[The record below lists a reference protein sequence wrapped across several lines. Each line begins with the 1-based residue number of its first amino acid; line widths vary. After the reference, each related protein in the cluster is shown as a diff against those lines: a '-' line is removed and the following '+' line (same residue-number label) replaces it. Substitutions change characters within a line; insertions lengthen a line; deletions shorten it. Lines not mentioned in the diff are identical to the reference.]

1 LKGVDMPIK
10 GLSDR
15 QEAFPEIGKIRKG
28 AKKEPNKPGAEL
40 PYFRVEFADG
50 EVLAES
56 KFRAVYGDKPTA
68 IRVVLPFNDIER
80 VWDPW
85 MEAWTAG
92 RRMARSDG
100 DYVEFLIDARGN
112 LLVSNYQDP
121 EGKRVPHPKDNIAG
135 KDAKGNLVEYKP
147 TGRLRVMVPEIERA
161 AYLTVLTTSYNDVG
175 NISSQLRGFKEL
187 NGGRL
192 AGIPLILRRVP
203 AMVSTPKADG
213 SAVRR
218 KKYLISVEVDPEW
231 AKGKFSELNTLALPL
246 GAGAVPAGEL
256 PAGVLESLPTDHDE
270 DELEAEVTEAPETTP
285 TESPSPSPEPP
296 RMVDILGS
304 EAVTYA
310 AKSWACT
317 NEQAAQELAKR
328 KLGKSIAWDV
338 FVETVRTV
346 KAELT
351 K

>member
-1 LKGVDMPIK
+1 MPIK

-50 EVLAES
+50 ETIAES

-68 IRVVLPFNDIER
+68 IRVVLPFNEIER

-112 LLVSNYQDP
+112 LLVTNYLDP
-121 EGKRVPHPKDNIAG
+121 EGKKVPHPKDNIAG

-218 KKYLISVEVDPEW
+218 KKYLISVEVDAGW
-231 AKGKFSELNTLALPL
+231 AKAKFGELNTLALPNFS

-256 PAGVLESLPTDHDE
+256 PAGELERLETDHDE
-270 DELEAEVTEAPETTP
+270 DELEAEVTDAPETTP
-285 TESPSPSPEPP
+285 AESSPSPLPP
-296 RMVDILGS
+296 RMADVLGS
-304 EAVTYA
+304 ESVTYA
-310 AKSWACT
+310 AKEWNCT

-338 FVETVRTV
+338 LVETVRTV